1 MALIRNIFLK
11 TKISKTLMSKNGL
24 CKIRQ
29 KFEISSPFF
38 LSGLVHFLGINGVD
52 VFF

>member
-11 TKISKTLMSKNGL
+11 TKISKTLIAKNGL

-29 KFEISSPFF
+29 KFENISKF
-38 LSGLVHFLGINGVD
+38 HFLKKKIKK
-52 VFF
+52 FKKI